1 MKSALW
7 IAVVGVFIVVAGAI
21 IFMNGGSSSNSVTGN
36 VIANTGGDA
45 QKITLS
51 ERDLNY
57 YPQTLTVTAGQPVE
71 LTLDS
76 SVKGCLRS
84 FTIRDLGVQQYAK
97 TDSDVI
103 KFTPTKKGTFTFACS
118 MGMGY
123 GTIIVQ

>member
-1 MKSALW
+1 MKNTLW
-7 IAVVGVFIVVAGAI
+7 IIVIGIVVLLAGVTL
-21 IFMNGGSSSNSVTGN
+21 FMNSGSSSVTGN
-36 VIANTGGDA
+36 VVANTGDA

-57 YPQTLTVTAGQPVE
+57 YPQTITVKADQPVE

-76 SVKGCLRS
+76 SVKGCLRA

-97 TDSDVI
+97 TTSEVI

-123 GTIIVQ
+123 GTIIVE

>member
-1 MKSALW
+1 MKNALW
-7 IAVVGVFIVVAGAI
+7 IVAIGVIVVLAGAI
-21 IFMNGGSSSNSVTGN
+21 MFMNTGSSGVTGN
-36 VIANTGGDA
+36 VVANTGGDA

-84 FTIRDLGVQQYAK
+84 FTIRDLGVQKYAK
-97 TDSDVI
+97 TVSDVI
-103 KFTPTKKGTFTFACS
+103 TFTPTKKGTFTFACA

-123 GTIIVQ
+123 GTIIVE

>member
-1 MKSALW
+1 MKNALW

-21 IFMNGGSSSNSVTGN
+21 VFMNSGSSSVTGN
-36 VIANTGGDA
+36 VVANTGGDA

-57 YPQTLTVTAGQPVE
+57 YPETIAVKAGQSVE

-97 TDSDVI
+97 TASDVI
-103 KFTPTKKGTFTFACS
+103 AFTPTKKGTFTFACS

>member
-1 MKSALW
+1 MKNALW
-7 IAVVGVFIVVAGAI
+7 MAVIGVFIVVAGAI
-21 IFMNGGSSSNSVTGN
+21 IFMNSGSSNIVTGN
-36 VIANTGGDA
+36 VIVNTGGDA

-51 ERDLNY
+51 ERELNY
-57 YPQTLTVTAGQPVE
+57 YPQTLTVNVGQPVE

-97 TDSDVI
+97 TASDVI